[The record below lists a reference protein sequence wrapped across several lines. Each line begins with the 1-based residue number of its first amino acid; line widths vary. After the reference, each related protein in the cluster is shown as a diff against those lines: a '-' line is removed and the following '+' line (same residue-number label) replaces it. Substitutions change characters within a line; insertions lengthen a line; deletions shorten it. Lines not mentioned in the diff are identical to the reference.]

1 MRISALFVVLV
12 GIAAPHAWAGEKVT
26 DTPRGRAE
34 AFLARL
40 GKGDVAAAYDEL
52 FAGSPLV
59 AEKPQAV
66 DAVKRQT
73 EAGLPLYGKSIGFE
87 LHNEKTFGDSIVR
100 LTYIQRFEK
109 HPLVWRFWF
118 YRPAGNWYLDNVVF
132 NDQYG
137 FLQGE

>member
-100 LTYIQRFEK
+100 L
-109 HPLVWRFWF
+109 
-118 YRPAGNWYLDNVVF
+118 
-132 NDQYG
+132 
-137 FLQGE
+137 